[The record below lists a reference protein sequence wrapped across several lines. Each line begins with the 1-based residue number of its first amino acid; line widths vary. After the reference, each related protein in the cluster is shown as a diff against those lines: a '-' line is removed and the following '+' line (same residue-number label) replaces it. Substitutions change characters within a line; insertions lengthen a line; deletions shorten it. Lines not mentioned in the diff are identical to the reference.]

1 MSNKQIDSVRL
12 IIYLISF
19 ISLVIQLFVFEN
31 NNDLYCI
38 FIIFFSNILTT
49 FYCLN
54 KKYFF
59 KYPIS
64 LLMIFISYFINLGG
78 ALFFKSFEFT
88 LITEKL
94 DLPLSTILILTT
106 INITII
112 LSHSLYRKI
121 NESTKTNKINN
132 FLIKIDFFK
141 IGDVKFLYFLS
152 FIVVASKLFFFDLN
166 RTISAQGEFGYN
178 PNLFQDIV
186 NGLKYVIYL
195 PVVIFFSK
203 SLFEIDHVPK
213 KYFFFILFL
222 LSIAFISLSRSNRS
236 ILFDCFL
243 LSAIVVFILILFD
256 RINLKKNFFIKLILL
271 PLLIIP
277 SFNIIENL
285 SKQFVTERSL
295 YMERTPIE
303 NVKSFI
309 ENAFSKKNNNLYL
322 EKKYLSDQIFFSE
335 NYYKSSLF
343 NRANILHIHDNFNYI
358 DKNISNVK
366 LDKLKEIQINK
377 TISILPQP
385 IINIF
390 SHNFNKQD
398 VVHFSTA
405 SFLYGNLEYGGGTL
419 NIGSAIMTMYII
431 FGYWIFIIL
440 FIFFIPVFIFMD
452 SFYNKQKMI
461 FSPYIIIFFYS
472 TSGGIL
478 NFISATELSFWLN
491 LIFRIIPQTLIII
504 FIAKFAYNKFL
515 KKI

>member
-178 PNLFQDIV
+178 PNLFQDII

-213 KYFFFILFL
+213 KYFFLFYFYYQL
-222 LSIAFISLSRSNRS
+222 H
-236 ILFDCFL
+236 LFHFL
-243 LSAIVVFILILFD
+243 EVTGLFYLIV
-256 RINLKKNFFIKLILL
+256 
-271 PLLIIP
+271 
-277 SFNIIENL
+277 
-285 SKQFVTERSL
+285 
-295 YMERTPIE
+295 
-303 NVKSFI
+303 
-309 ENAFSKKNNNLYL
+309 
-322 EKKYLSDQIFFSE
+322 
-335 NYYKSSLF
+335 
-343 NRANILHIHDNFNYI
+343 
-358 DKNISNVK
+358 
-366 LDKLKEIQINK
+366 
-377 TISILPQP
+377 
-385 IINIF
+385 
-390 SHNFNKQD
+390 
-398 VVHFSTA
+398 
-405 SFLYGNLEYGGGTL
+405 
-419 NIGSAIMTMYII
+419 
-431 FGYWIFIIL
+431 
-440 FIFFIPVFIFMD
+440 
-452 SFYNKQKMI
+452 
-461 FSPYIIIFFYS
+461 FFY
-472 TSGGIL
+472 L
-478 NFISATELSFWLN
+478 
-491 LIFRIIPQTLIII
+491 Q
-504 FIAKFAYNKFL
+504 
-515 KKI
+515 

>member
-1 MSNKQIDSVRL
+1 M
-12 IIYLISF
+12 
-19 ISLVIQLFVFEN
+19 
-31 NNDLYCI
+31 
-38 FIIFFSNILTT
+38 
-49 FYCLN
+49 
-54 KKYFF
+54 
-59 KYPIS
+59 
-64 LLMIFISYFINLGG
+64 
-78 ALFFKSFEFT
+78 
-88 LITEKL
+88 
-94 DLPLSTILILTT
+94 
-106 INITII
+106 
-112 LSHSLYRKI
+112 
-121 NESTKTNKINN
+121 
-132 FLIKIDFFK
+132 
-141 IGDVKFLYFLS
+141 
-152 FIVVASKLFFFDLN
+152 
-166 RTISAQGEFGYN
+166 
-178 PNLFQDIV
+178 FQDIV

-213 KYFFFILFL
+213 KYLFFILFL

-256 RINLKKNFFIKLILL
+256 RINFKKNFFIKLILL
-271 PLLIIP
+271 LLLIIP

-285 SKQFVTERSL
+285 SKQFVNERSF
-295 YMERTPIE
+295 YMDRTPLE

-309 ENAFSKKNNNLYL
+309 GNVFSKKNNNLYL

-335 NYYKSSLF
+335 NYYNSSLF
-343 NRANILHIHDNFNYI
+343 NRINILHIHDNFNYI

-390 SHNFNKQD
+390 SNNFDKQD

-504 FIAKFAYNKFL
+504 IIAKFAYNKFL